1 MKVGDLVMI
10 VQSETHLLRTPFKG
24 QVGVITG
31 TQTGP
36 DVRGM
41 PNIWFKVMLSGNIR
55 LFRSGYIKV
64 LNESR

>member
-1 MKVGDLVMI
+1 MTVGDLVMI
-10 VQSETHLLRTPFKG
+10 VQSETHLLYTPFKG

-36 DVRGM
+36 DVGGM

>member
-10 VQSETHLLRTPFKG
+10 VQSETNLLHTPFKG

-31 TQTGP
+31 
-36 DVRGM
+36 RGAI
-41 PNIWFKVMLSGNIR
+41 PRSNIWFKVMLSGNIR
-55 LFRSGYIKV
+55 LFRSGYLKV